1 MLTKTK
7 EKHIEWIMTH
17 PDEKVSISGLSI
29 ETGTAYPQTYHNV
42 QDLVKQKIFTLE
54 DIGSS
59 KVPKMHHEAPVEIL
73 LSIEAKRKDD
83 FLKKYT
89 WAELMLKDI
98 LSYTGEYFFILA
110 VFGSYAKDLET
121 NKSDLD
127 LLLIVPSK
135 EKINSFETA
144 IHKVYTKVKKDAII
158 VTTEEFV
165 EMIKKNEFNV
175 GNEAKKNHILL
186 YGIEQW
192 YALIKKVQ

>member
-17 PDEKVSISGLSI
+17 PNEKVSISALSVGS
-29 ETGTAYPQTYHNV
+29 GTAYAQTHNNV
-42 QDLVKQKIFTLE
+42 QDLVKQKIFAIE
-54 DIGSS
+54 S
-59 KVPKMHHEAPVEIL
+59 VPPSQIVTIHPFISTNIL
-73 LSIEAKRKDD
+73 LEFEIKRKEA
-83 FLKKYT
+83 FLKKYS
-89 WAELMLKDI
+89 WIELMLKDI
-98 LSYTGEYFFILA
+98 LSYTNDYFFILT
-110 VFGSYAKDLET
+110 VFGSYAKNLET